1 MHCAGNVHQP
11 KVPRTFR
18 RGTEASTTST
28 ATKKA
33 SETHATHWDL
43 DLGKCRHVR
52 DPDNDPRWGRKFSS
66 RGRPEDSFPS
76 RQHAA
81 RLFSNLI
88 PAPESNAVEAY
99 EGRLG
104 RPHAPGIAAGSSTI
118 MACPIS
124 LRPIGPRSR
133 PRF

>member
-1 MHCAGNVHQP
+1 MT
-11 KVPRTFR
+11 KVKIYALCWKCTSAKGAQNLPPRYRSVDSFN
-18 RGTEASTTST
+18 SNQ
-28 ATKKA
+28 KA
-33 SETHATHWDL
+33 SETHTTHWDL

-88 PAPESNAVEAY
+88 PAPDRM
-99 EGRLG
+99 RLK
-104 RPHAPGIAAGSSTI
+104 RT
-118 MACPIS
+118 
-124 LRPIGPRSR
+124 RDD
-133 PRF
+133 